1 MSSFSQN
8 MERTFS
14 ENEMNTLSNSG
25 DNHGRTVCCEETKLI
40 LNDIWLEVIKF
51 LALLKLILTDFCNVL
66 WGLKEMYRWNHHIKC
81 TIYGGVSI
89 GLTRYYILDPLQDN
103 YIVYYPL
110 SFIAVGCLLKIGSYA
125 NNYMINNPDSAVG
138 SKAGKDY
145 PLSPLDQHKFRKSQ
159 YYLGFSPLNPDDE
172 VRMEFAKGLKEGIS
186 DWWINR
192 SCDSDNLGTKNVMC
206 DTLLCPTHKGSG
218 TKEDP
223 IDLTE
228 NNDEET
234 NDLDDVDSGSD
245 SDDSDD
251 SDESDDSNDSI
262 VHELEVFN
270 LRNSVDLNNISQR
283 PTNPTPVCKKNKKV
297 KAQDYT
303 VIRLK
308 NTEKEDMEGK
318 NGAFLRYKRHKITMV
333 IEQVNPTNYTKE
345 GNARFDEMVKN
356 GEN

>member
-8 MERTFS
+8 IERTFS

-159 YYLGFSPLNPDDE
+159 YYLGFSQLKPDDE
-172 VRMEFAKGLKEGIS
+172 VRMEFAKGLKEDIG

-228 NNDEET
+228 NDDEET

-245 SDDSDD
+245 SD
-251 SDESDDSNDSI
+251 ESDDSIDKE
-262 VHELEVFN
+262 VEVFLDKDCN
-270 LRNSVDLNNISQR
+270 KSIELNEFTETIKNVIDGMELQNSVYLNNIPPR
-283 PTNPTPVCKKNKKV
+283 PTNPTPESDENKKD
-297 KAQDYT
+297 K
-303 VIRLK
+303 
-308 NTEKEDMEGK
+308 
-318 NGAFLRYKRHKITMV
+318 
-333 IEQVNPTNYTKE
+333 
-345 GNARFDEMVKN
+345 
-356 GEN
+356 